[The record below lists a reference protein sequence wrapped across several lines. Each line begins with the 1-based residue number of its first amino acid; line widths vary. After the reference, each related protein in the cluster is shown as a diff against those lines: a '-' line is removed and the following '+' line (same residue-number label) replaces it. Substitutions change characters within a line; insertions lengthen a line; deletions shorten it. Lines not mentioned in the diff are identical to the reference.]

1 MNTRLSKKKKINE
14 YTKKKKKYIYIYIN
28 APIILKQYIDIN
40 WY

>member
-1 MNTRLSKKKKINE
+1 MNTRLSKKKKLMN
-14 YTKKKKKYIYIYIN
+14 TQKKKIYIYIYIN